1 MEDIQEF
8 VDSSQVV
15 DQPQELR
22 ARMAR
27 DGHLFLRGLLPAT
40 IVHGMYTAMM
50 GICQQQGWAD
60 AQGRAQGEPR
70 LEGTPEFW
78 AVYDPVQ
85 RLEAFHAFA
94 HRPEVLRVIGML
106 VQEPVFVHPRN
117 IARISFPNAEHFTT
131 PAHQDFV
138 HIQATPETYTAW
150 IPLSDC
156 PKVLGGL
163 AVLAGSHKLGL
174 LPVHKADGAGGL
186 GVDTDPLGL
195 SWRTTDYMAGD
206 VLIFH
211 SLVVH
216 KALPNRTRDQIRLS
230 TDYRYQGVSQPIVT
244 DGLEPH
250 YGRLSWDEI
259 YTGWTNT
266 KIQYYWRNLN
276 VKTVARDTSF
286 HEKAMAK
293 RE

>member
-1 MEDIQEF
+1 MDEMQPF
-8 VDSSQVV
+8 VDSGPVV
-15 DQPQELR
+15 DQPETLR

-27 DGHLFLRGLLPAT
+27 DGYLFMRGLLPLDS
-40 IVHGMYTAMM
+40 VHAMYDAIM
-50 GICQQQGWAD
+50 GICIQQGWAD
-60 AQGRAQGEPR
+60 AQGRAQGQPR
-70 LEGTPEFW
+70 LEGSPEFW

-94 HRPEVLRVIGML
+94 HRPELLRVIEML
-106 VQEPVFVHPRN
+106 VQEPALVHPRN

-156 PKVLGGL
+156 PRQLGGL
-163 AVLAGSHKLGL
+163 AVLAGSLKRGL

-186 GVDTDPLGL
+186 GVDTEHLGL
-195 SWRTTDYMAGD
+195 PWHTTDYIAGD
-206 VLIFH
+206 VLFFH
-211 SLVVH
+211 SMAVH

-250 YGRLSWDEI
+250 YGRMGWDEI
-259 YTGWTNT
+259 YQGWTRSDL
-266 KIQYYWRNLN
+266 QYYWRKLD
-276 VKTVARDTSF
+276 VRTVARDTSF

-293 RE
+293 